1 MFADFSNAEVPFAI
15 PHKRKLKERF
25 NSKDGG
31 WTGVRAARGE
41 VRLGSDGIRNC
52 VREKSAGTT
61 PVSPG
66 VPSQLYKSEGY
77 ICE

>member
-15 PHKRKLKERF
+15 PYKRKLKERF

-52 VREKSAGTT
+52 VREKSAGRDWCGDGG
-61 PVSPG
+61 P
-66 VPSQLYKSEGY
+66 
-77 ICE
+77 